1 MNTYGTLFRVSIY
14 GESHGKAIG
23 VLIDGIPAGIKL
35 NLNHIKEDL
44 DKRRPG
50 GKGTTTRIEGDD
62 FSILSGYFNGYTT
75 GTPLHVMIEN
85 QNTRSEDYEN
95 LKKHPRPGHADFVGE
110 VKYKG
115 FQDYRG
121 GGHFSGRLTAA
132 IVVAGAIAKQM
143 IPFQISSKIVQ
154 LGNET
159 DHTKFDQLID
169 KLQQEKDSI
178 GGIIEI
184 KATNMMV
191 GLGEPFFYKLDAE
204 IAKMMFS
211 IPAVKGVEIGDGFH
225 GVHLKGSEF
234 NDAMID
240 ASGKTKTNHSGG
252 VSGGISN
259 GNDLVINVMMKPAS
273 SIGKVQQTF
282 DFIQNDVKELEV
294 RGRHDSVI
302 IKRAGIVLESA
313 LAISLADFYLI
324 SKAYQ

>member
-1 MNTYGTLFRVSIY
+1 MNTYGTLYRVSIY

-35 NLNHIKEDL
+35 DIDLIKHDL
-44 DKRRPG
+44 DQRRPG
-50 GKGTTTRIEGDD
+50 GIGTTPRVEQDE
-62 FSILSGYFNGYTT
+62 FMILSGYFNGYTT

-85 QNTRSEDYEN
+85 TNTRSEDYEH
-95 LKKHPRPGHADFVGE
+95 LKKHPRPGHADFVSE

-132 IVVAGAIAKQM
+132 IVIAGAIAKQI
-143 IPFQISSKIVQ
+143 IPFKISSKIIQ

-159 DHTKFDQLID
+159 DQTIFDQLIT

-178 GGIIEI
+178 GGIIEV
-184 KATNMMV
+184 KATDMVV
-191 GLGEPFFYKLDAE
+191 GLGEPFFHKLDAE
-204 IAKMMFS
+204 IAKIMFS
-211 IPAVKGVEIGDGFH
+211 IPAVKGCEIGDGFH

-234 NDAMID
+234 NDVIID
-240 ASGKTKTNHSGG
+240 SSGKTKTNHSGG

-259 GNDLVINVMMKPAS
+259 GNDLVVKVMMKPAS
-273 SIGKVQQTF
+273 SIGKLQETY
-282 DFIQNDVKELEV
+282 DFNHSEVRELEV
-294 RGRHDSVI
+294 KGRHDSVI

>member
-35 NLNHIKEDL
+35 DIDLIKHDL
-44 DKRRPG
+44 DLRRPG
-50 GKGTTTRIEGDD
+50 GMGTTPRIERDE

-85 QNTRSEDYEN
+85 TNTKSEDYEQ
-95 LKKHPRPGHADFVGE
+95 LKKHPRPGHADFVAE

-115 FQDYRG
+115 YQDYRG

-132 IVVAGAIAKQM
+132 IVIAGAIAKQI
-143 IPFQISSKIVQ
+143 IPFRMSSKIIQ
-154 LGNET
+154 LGSET
-159 DHTKFDQLID
+159 DPSKFDQLIET
-169 KLQQEKDSI
+169 LQHEKDSI
-178 GGIIEI
+178 GGIIEV
-184 KATNMMV
+184 KATSMVV
-191 GLGEPFFYKLDAE
+191 GLGEPFFHKLDAE
-204 IAKMMFS
+204 IAKIMFS

-225 GVHLKGSEF
+225 GVHLRGSEF
-234 NDAMID
+234 NDALSD
-240 ASGKTKTNHSGG
+240 ASGKTTTNHSGG
-252 VSGGISN
+252 ISGGISN
-259 GNDLVINVMMKPAS
+259 GNDLVIKVMMKPAS
-273 SIGKVQQTF
+273 SIGKPQQTY
-282 DFIQNDVKELEV
+282 DFNQHEVKELEV
-294 RGRHDSVI
+294 KGRHDSVI